1 MESRTRNQQTDNL
14 TLNQKVAHEN
24 VAISQPIDKIIHWD
38 SYSS

>member
-24 VAISQPIDKIIHWD
+24 VAINQPIDKIIHWD